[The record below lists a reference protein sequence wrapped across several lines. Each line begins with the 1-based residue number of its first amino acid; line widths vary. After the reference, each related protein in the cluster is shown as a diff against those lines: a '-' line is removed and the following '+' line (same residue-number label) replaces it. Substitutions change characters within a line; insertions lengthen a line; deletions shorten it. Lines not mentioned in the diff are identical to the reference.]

1 MWVVHGCVPLRGPNL
16 VPTSLQG
23 LPART
28 FKPSATAHQVE
39 RVDGDPK
46 AASSDFHEVMIMLT
60 SMFSFLAW
68 AEPLTIVPVGPQIDT
83 TNEFSFRNAQAG
95 LMIDLIPWAI
105 NTLRDLPSSV
115 TINSQAATLGARS
128 ESSALSAPVSVSFP
142 DSLSSTASSISQML
156 AHMVPTKSGWTCI
169 FLKSTSDSEA
179 TAIVVSGVSPRT
191 STGRDLFERALA
203 SLFEN

>member
-1 MWVVHGCVPLRGPNL
+1 MQQEYFYRFRLQPSTDRRLSPRQKYRMWVVHGCVPLRGPNL

-142 DSLSSTASSISQML
+142 DSL
-156 AHMVPTKSGWTCI
+156 
-169 FLKSTSDSEA
+169 
-179 TAIVVSGVSPRT
+179 
-191 STGRDLFERALA
+191 
-203 SLFEN
+203 